1 MNNVQFAT
9 LDLNLLKVFMA
20 LLARRSVTA
29 AGADLALSPSA
40 VSHALNRLRQA
51 LDDPLFERRAG
62 GLAPTAY
69 ALELGRRAGPALDQL
84 RGAIAKSSFDAA
96 TAQREFVIAA
106 GTYATSVLLPELLQR
121 IHAVAPHITL
131 RIKRL
136 DAHYLEDVERGRVD
150 VALGVPKI
158 SAPGL
163 EWRPIVSD
171 RVAWAARADH
181 PFVRQPVTTPMLRQ
195 ARHIVLQRF
204 QTMLSN
210 EHEEGPR
217 LPDVGAQLS
226 AAYAGVFS
234 TDRSR
239 PAIAIVSDMA
249 QALELVRRSDFVT
262 LTLRRFAMAHNL
274 PDIAVLDTPRR
285 EGAIEIGV
293 LHHPG
298 RLHDGG
304 LIFLLE
310 SIAQSCALL

>member
-1 MNNVQFAT
+1 MNNVHFAT

-20 LLARRSVTA
+20 LLGRRSVTA
-29 AGADLALSPSA
+29 AAADLALSPSA

-69 ALELGRRAGPALDQL
+69 AIELGRRAGPALDQL

-96 TAQREFVIAA
+96 TAKREFVIAA
-106 GTYATSVLLPELLQR
+106 GTYAASVLLPELLER
-121 IHAVAPHITL
+121 VHSAAPNITL

-150 VALGVPKI
+150 IALGVPKF
-158 SAPGL
+158 SAQGM

-181 PFVRQPVTTPMLRQ
+181 PFVHQPVTTQMLRE
-195 ARHIVLQRF
+195 ARHVVLDRF
-204 QTMLSN
+204 QTLLSN
-210 EHEEGPR
+210 EHDEALR

-226 AAYAGVFS
+226 AAYAGVLS
-234 TDRSR
+234 TDRSK
-239 PAIAIVSDMA
+239 PAVAIVSDMA

-262 LTLRRFAMAHNL
+262 LTLRRFALAQKL
-274 PDIAVLDTPRR
+274 PDIAVLDSPRR

-293 LHHPG
+293 LHHPA

-304 LIFLLE
+304 LQFLLD
-310 SIAQSCALL
+310 SIVLPGGPT